1 MVWQSK
7 SGVMTN
13 SDNDNRGKFKILTH
27 KRTSRF
33 HRGLG
38 SLSAIAINSAESN
51 CLHILKLRASRACK
65 WATQLRTQVATTS
78 SIFIQCSK
86 YNSFKCNR
94 LTIKKMLFM
103 WKFVGKSKITS
114 VNFVLLLE
122 CCKRHELSF
131 LVWDV
136 WQGLYASIIPLLIKN
151 RFATDSDFIIIPQDV
166 IYDFFLCPCC
176 ALGHVLPSTENISV
190 KRSRRRSTGKV
201 RNK

>member
-1 MVWQSK
+1 MSK
-7 SGVMTN
+7 
-13 SDNDNRGKFKILTH
+13 
-27 KRTSRF
+27 
-33 HRGLG
+33 
-38 SLSAIAINSAESN
+38 
-51 CLHILKLRASRACK
+51 
-65 WATQLRTQVATTS
+65 QLRTLVATTS
-78 SIFIQCSK
+78 SIFIKCSK

-94 LTIKKMLFM
+94 LTTKKMLFM

-122 CCKRHELSF
+122 RCKRHELSF

-166 IYDFFLCPCC
+166 IYNFFLCPCC

-190 KRSRRRSTGKV
+190 KRSRKRVKKRVKFVINSYISTTMGHPHCLKG
-201 RNK
+201 